1 MLNLILN
8 LEEMKKI
15 ILSFAFLSCVS
26 FVNGQFL
33 EDVSYGFR
41 LGLNYSTLSG
51 DNIDDVDNRI
61 GMHANFFADIRI
73 SDRFS
78 LQPEIGLSS
87 LGVNEEELR
96 LENGDIV
103 QFKTNWL
110 QVGVLGNINITNQL
124 FALVGPQVGVN
135 VTERDNNDYYNYD
148 VAGVIGIGYMFNENL
163 GIDARYGHGFSN
175 IFDREFAELQEANN
189 RWFQLGV
196 SYKI

>member
-1 MLNLILN
+1 
-8 LEEMKKI
+8 MKKI
-15 ILSFAFLSCVS
+15 ILSIALLSCVS

-33 EDVSYGFR
+33 EDISYGFR

-51 DNIDDVDNRI
+51 DNIEDVDDRI
-61 GMHANFFADIRI
+61 GMHVNFFADIPI

-78 LQPEIGLSS
+78 LQPEIGISS

-110 QVGVLGNINITNQL
+110 QVGVLGNINITKQL

-135 VTERDNNDYYNYD
+135 ITERDNNDYYNYD

-163 GIDARYGHGFSN
+163 GIDARYGYGFSN
-175 IFDREFAELQEANN
+175 IFDREFAEIEEANN

-196 SYKI
+196 SYKM